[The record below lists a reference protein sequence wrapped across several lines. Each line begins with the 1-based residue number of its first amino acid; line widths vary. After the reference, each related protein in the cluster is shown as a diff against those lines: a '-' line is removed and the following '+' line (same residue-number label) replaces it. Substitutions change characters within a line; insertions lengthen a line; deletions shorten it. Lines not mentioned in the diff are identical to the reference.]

1 MIEESVNNEDA
12 SGSIYSRTE
21 EMMNGE
27 IFKFDMGGLCL

>member
-1 MIEESVNNEDA
+1 MIEISISMNDV

-27 IFKFDMGGLCL
+27 ILKFYMGGLCL